1 MTVLQEGAALGA
13 VLAAYQDGREVP
25 NSDLYDAVRDPLG
38 FTDDDYRRRELV
50 GKRGTKHCLAQR
62 KVRWFQQSLK
72 RLNLLE
78 RVAGKRGV
86 WRLRSAQDKEL
97 TPAQAGMTMV
107 GFSTSLGL
115 ALWSSCDV
123 FSKINEPIGLIPTSP
138 PNPLAKPRKYG
149 GPSEPEMVDF
159 VCRSLEPMIKNLMP
173 GGSLVVNVSNDVFL
187 PGSPGRSLYVE
198 RLTLALHDRY
208 ALKLMDRLVFEQP
221 SKPPGPMQWAS
232 KARQQLNV
240 AWEPLLWFCPD
251 PLRCFADNRRVLL
264 PHTEK
269 HQKLMARG
277 GESRD
282 AIYSDGAYRIRAGRS
297 FAATTPGRIPR
308 NILTYTHHGAEISQ
322 LRTNARAGA
331 ADPRR
336 AHAAGSRHISD
347 PVPHARGRPGHG
359 RMRRLGHHSSCRRRD
374 ESPLVDHRAHGRVCR
389 RPGAAPHACARLSQL
404 DSAVSAAY
412 SDSCRLLTACRPH
425 YPHLELKRLWITSLH
440 RPANP
445 HRCRRRVGMR
455 SS

>member
-1 MTVLQEGAALGA
+1 MHLDIASQSISEQPASQRSPRPLESVLKEGAALGA
-13 VLAAYQDGREVP
+13 VLAAYQDGYEVP
-25 NSDLYDAVRDPLG
+25 NSALYEAVQKPLG
-38 FTDDDYRRRELV
+38 FTDDDYRRRDAV
-50 GKRGTKHCLAQR
+50 GEGGAKHCLAKR
-62 KVRWFQQSLK
+62 KVRWFQQTLK

-78 RVAGKRGV
+78 RVPGKRSV
-86 WRLRSAQDKEL
+86 WKLRSAQDKEL

-123 FSKINEPIGLIPTSP
+123 FAKISEPIALILTSP
-138 PNPLAKPRKYG
+138 PFPLARPRKYG

-159 VCRSLEPMIKNLMP
+159 VCRSLEPMIKNLLP

-187 PGSPGRSLYVE
+187 PGSPARSLYVE
-198 RLTLALHDRY
+198 RLTLALHDRFS
-208 ALKLMDRLVFEQP
+208 LKLMDRLVYEQP

-232 KARQQLNV
+232 KTRQQLNV
-240 AWEPLLWFCPD
+240 AWEPILWFCPD

-308 NILTYTHHGAEISQ
+308 NILTYTQHGAEISQ
-322 LRTNARAGA
+322 LRTNARALGLPIHGA
-331 ADPRR
+331 LMPLALAMFLIRFLTREGDLVADGF
-336 AHAAGSRHISD
+336 AGWGTSAAGAEATNRRWLITERMAEY
-347 PVPHARGRPGHG
+347 VAGQALRLMHAPGF
-359 RMRRLGHHSSCRRRD
+359 
-374 ESPLVDHRAHGRVCR
+374 
-389 RPGAAPHACARLSQL
+389 
-404 DSAVSAAY
+404 
-412 SDSCRLLTACRPH
+412 
-425 YPHLELKRLWITSLH
+425 
-440 RPANP
+440 
-445 HRCRRRVGMR
+445 R
-455 SS
+455 SSIPSSKPPISVAAGL